1 MKLVTSRRSARQP
14 EGMVLASQMIA
25 PECFVLKPLSCEG
38 FSRCRL
44 LAVLL
49 LFALECFQEAQAQ
62 SDVRGSSVKTLNT
75 TDSKSSGGTQ
85 VETASEVGW
94 TKAALIVRQRFET
107 LDRNQDSSLDLTEFL
122 SVDSQDVAS
131 EGVELVPTGKDRSEL
146 RRDFLLFDFDF
157 NAKLSFREFSA
168 IPGWVDAPYR
178 GAIPDPFSRLI
189 ADAVAAM
196 DESYDRWDQ
205 RPEELISAH
214 TFVGNFLGSII
225 PEGNQ
230 FVTGRV
236 IDLADLNLDGKVS
249 RLEARHFLEQQLG
262 VRLRDGRKLR
272 DPTGRVVRFDWFL
285 EIDQDQNG
293 EVDQNEID
301 AWRVAAND
309 LPEGFRNVDLNQ
321 DQRITYEELSDPF
334 SGCFFDPVLWF
345 CQADTNLDSFIDW
358 SEMIVGVDG
367 SRHAIQRAMFHAF
380 DDNQDSRLTLQEY
393 LVSPLGNR
401 NYPWQST
408 LLDHDGDQKLT
419 FNEFEFGRTD
429 LFQLQ
434 RRYYFHRLD
443 SDSDGAISRDEFVF
457 ESIQSVDLA
466 VFDPQSQTSRVIVQ
480 DPNVIELGG
489 FSLHPDGDSL
499 LVHRVERNRQNETR
513 VVRISLADQHHREV
527 CQGRL
532 PTWAPDGLT
541 FVCERSHR
549 GVGIWL
555 MDPNGLSGKML
566 SQGRCP
572 SWSPDGTQIAFFN
585 QHGVSLYDCHS
596 EEVRPIFVRDEHRHR
611 SLGDRIVWA
620 PDSRSL
626 AFTGRSPS
634 RGEVFVLGFND
645 RYERVA
651 LERFRLSQRNG
662 DVFAWEEDDRILIQS
677 DAAEPTKSRFSALHL
692 DGELQEGVNEFFA
705 VDEKGASHGK
715 EIVDSSDPSHAS
727 SMLSGPNAML
737 SGRMSRDG
745 RWFFSIFS
753 ESVSSD

>member
-1 MKLVTSRRSARQP
+1 MKLVTNRKSARQP
-14 EGMVLASQMIA
+14 TGMVLSTLMIP
-25 PECFVLKPLSCEG
+25 PECFGLKRLSCESC
-38 FSRCRL
+38 SRSC
-44 LAVLL
+44 VLTVIL
-49 LFALECFQEAQAQ
+49 LFALECFQEARAQ
-62 SDVRGSSVKTLNT
+62 SDVRGANTSTPNTSTPNT
-75 TDSKSSGGTQ
+75 TGSKSSGGAQ
-85 VETASEVGW
+85 VEAAREAGW

-107 LDRNQDSSLDLTEFL
+107 LDRNHDFSLDLSEFL
-122 SVDSQDVAS
+122 SVDSQDVTS
-131 EGVELVPTGKDRSEL
+131 EGVELVPTGKDPRER
-146 RRDFLLFDFDF
+146 RRDFLLFDFDL
-157 NAKLSFREFSA
+157 NAKLSFREFAA
-168 IPGWVDAPYR
+168 IPGWVEAPFR
-178 GAIPDPFSRLI
+178 GAIPDPFSRLV

-236 IDLADLNLDGKVS
+236 IDLADLDLDGKVS

-293 EVDQNEID
+293 EVDQKEIE
-301 AWRVAAND
+301 AWRGAAKD
-309 LPEGFRNVDLNQ
+309 LPEGFTNVDLDQ

-358 SEMIVGVDG
+358 SEMMVGVDG
-367 SRHAIQRAMFHAF
+367 SRHAIQRAIFHAF

-401 NYPWQST
+401 NYPWQSN

-419 FNEFEFGRTD
+419 FNEFEFGRTN

-457 ESIQSVDLA
+457 ESIQSVDLV
-466 VFDPQSQTSRVIVQ
+466 VFDPLSQTSRVIVQ

-499 LVHRVERNRQNETR
+499 LVHQVDRNLKNETR
-513 VVRISLADQHHREV
+513 VVRISLDDQNHREV

-532 PTWAPDGLT
+532 PAWAPDGST

-555 MDPNGLSGKML
+555 MNPNGLSGKML

-585 QHGVSLYDCHS
+585 LHGVSLYDCRS

-620 PDSRSL
+620 PDSRSV
-626 AFTGRSPS
+626 AFSGRSPS
-634 RGEVFVLGFND
+634 RCEVFVLQFND

-651 LERFRLSQRNG
+651 LKRFALPQSKG
-662 DVFAWEEDDRILIQS
+662 DVFAWEVVDRILIQS
-677 DAAEPTKSRFSALHL
+677 DAAEPTECRFSALQL
-692 DGELQEGVNEFFA
+692 DGEIQEGVNDFFGI
-705 VDEKGASHGK
+705 DETVSSQVKA
-715 EIVDSSDPSHAS
+715 IVDSGNPSRTNG
-727 SMLSGPNAML
+727 MLSGQK
-737 SGRMSRDG
+737 SRDG
-745 RWFFSIFS
+745 RWFFSILS
-753 ESVSSD
+753 E